1 MEVTAHRDMETI
13 VREGSVVRLNAW
25 GDPGHSSMKCLPGTT
40 KLLSVY
46 TSVDP
51 GHTGKSENKNLL
63 ALTLRLLYADHSYK
77 NACQC
82 LKT

>member
-1 MEVTAHRDMETI
+1 MET
-13 VREGSVVRLNAW
+13 VAGEGSVIRLKAW
-25 GDPGHSSMKCLPGTT
+25 GNPGRSSVKCLPGTT
-40 KLLSVY
+40 KPLSVY

-51 GHTGKSENKNLL
+51 GHTGKSGNKNLL
-63 ALTLRLLYADHSYK
+63 AMTLRLLYADHGYK

>member
-1 MEVTAHRDMETI
+1 MAAHRNGEM
-13 VREGSVVRLNAW
+13 VPGVGRVVRLNAW
-25 GDPGHSSMKCLPGTT
+25 RDPGRSSMKCLPGTT
-40 KLLSVY
+40 KPSY

-51 GHTGKSENKNLL
+51 GHTGKSGNENLP
-63 ALTLRLLYADHSYK
+63 ALPLRLLDADRGYK